1 MALRLRYSGDI
12 NQDNLNLIVE
22 ADLRQAIAT
31 ALENTPDEQTLHIL
45 PTYTAMLDV
54 REALT
59 GRKIR

>member
-1 MALRLRYSGDI
+1 
-12 NQDNLNLIVE
+12 
-22 ADLRQAIAT
+22 LRQAINT
-31 ALENTPDEQTLHIL
+31 ALERTPINETLHIL